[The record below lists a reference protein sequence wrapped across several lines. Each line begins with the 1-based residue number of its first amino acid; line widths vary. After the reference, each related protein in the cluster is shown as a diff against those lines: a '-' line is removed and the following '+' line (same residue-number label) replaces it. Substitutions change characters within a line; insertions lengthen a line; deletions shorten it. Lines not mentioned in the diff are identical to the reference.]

1 VVSFASKLR
10 QVVAANFVE
19 ISRPDTSDSKG
30 AQKPK
35 EPAPETP
42 PSADVVAFDNAT
54 PANSIAAESSA
65 PVATE
70 PVASATSAVG
80 ESVLE
85 SASGIGEETANN
97 TAVSDEPS
105 VETVHSDS
113 ADSEYVRAD
122 PMSLVNPDGSIEFGK
137 VFERAKVPASASFTA
152 EQALSMLHSMPSD
165 LPLRVKRLTVKATLD
180 AVGQAV
186 GATPADI
193 VNDAGRK
200 VTTLES
206 FMREVSERAQELRNA
221 EDDEIERLRL
231 RIAEREAEKEAISQR
246 EGAVFSSCRA
256 RIDDLDQVVGF
267 FTIAETEEAISADM
281 DEQADEDTDELPA
294 YLQEDAVKRLLG
306 LHGDSGEEYP
316 ESDSTESGVVGGR
329 CPRSSSRR

>member
-30 AQKPK
+30 TQKPK

-42 PSADVVAFDNAT
+42 PSTDAVAPENLFPADEMAADS
-54 PANSIAAESSA
+54 PALAG
-65 PVATE
+65 TE
-70 PVASATSAVG
+70 PTAASAVG
-80 ESVLE
+80 DDVLV
-85 SASGIGEETANN
+85 SASGISGEATTS
-97 TAVSDEPS
+97 TAVSVEAP
-105 VETVHSDS
+105 VETAHS
-113 ADSEYVRAD
+113 ADSESVRVD
-122 PMSLVNPDGSIEFGK
+122 PMSLVNADGSIEFSK
-137 VFERAKVPASASFTA
+137 VFARAEVPASASFTA

-186 GATPADI
+186 GATPGDI

-206 FMREVSERAQELRNA
+206 FIREVSERAQELRNA
-221 EDDEIERLRL
+221 EDEEIEQLRL

-246 EGAVFSSCRA
+246 EGLVFSSCRA
-256 RIDDLDQVVGF
+256 KIEDLDQVVAF
-267 FTIAETEEAISADM
+267 FTIAETEGAISADA

-316 ESDSTESGVVGGR
+316 ESNSPESGAIGGR
-329 CPRSSSRR
+329 SPRSSSRR